1 MITVCQTRLEKSFK
15 KLKNLIHVR
24 IEAYVMD
31 SINYSRQEFLRQ
43 PSLFSFVSNKEN
55 LDSALK
61 QMMLFAK
68 LVEIAPL
75 VSNKKSKCQKKK
87 TTKNTDGSHQW
98 QQTYKAHLYNRPGE
112 LKTVSFKTRPLKT
125 KTIDST
131 QALEKKSCTSPKI
144 FLCAQKSESD
154 PRKHPQVLMQSRS
167 PGQLP
172 T

>member
-75 VSNKKSKCQKKK
+75 ASNKKLKCQKKK
-87 TTKNTDGSHQW
+87 TTKNTDGSHQ
-98 QQTYKAHLYNRPGE
+98 
-112 LKTVSFKTRPLKT
+112 
-125 KTIDST
+125 
-131 QALEKKSCTSPKI
+131 
-144 FLCAQKSESD
+144 
-154 PRKHPQVLMQSRS
+154 
-167 PGQLP
+167 
-172 T
+172 